1 VYLFKILKILYE
13 MCIINII
20 KVNNFIPDNQNLAF
34 ARLPANG
41 LYYKIN
47 QYDIADLNK
56 FKHT

>member
-1 VYLFKILKILYE
+1 